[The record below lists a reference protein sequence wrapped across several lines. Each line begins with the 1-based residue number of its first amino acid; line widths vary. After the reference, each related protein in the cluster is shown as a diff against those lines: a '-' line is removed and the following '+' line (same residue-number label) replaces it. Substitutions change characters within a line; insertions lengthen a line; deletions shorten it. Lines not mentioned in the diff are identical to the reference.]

1 MQAVPDT
8 LIAIGFLAFLIG
20 TVWVTA
26 AYVGHRSWEFPTIV
40 TVLTGAVLYIGGIFP
55 LEIIGFLVILIGI
68 VWVFVTRLGP
78 RGWKPSAIITTLSVA
93 VMNIGGLIALS
104 DVFGHYHS
112 VDPGFNLYPSTVQE
126 TVAYYLMLLGLLT
139 VLVGMVWVIG
149 ALFRRA
155 GRKIPTVMVGLGLA
169 LMLQGGILQLLTYVP
184 PHNHALAASA
194 EKDNVQTAMD
204 AMMAFN
210 GISSVTRSINSTN
223 SWSDNPTGTSAVP
236 LFPFILQDATTIYFY
251 CWDST
256 GAITHQDES
265 STSCE
270 PTIPARRVRDRG

>member
-8 LIAIGFLAFLIG
+8 LIAIGFLIFLIS
-20 TVWVTA
+20 TVWVSVT
-26 AYVGHRSWEFPTIV
+26 YFGRPSWKTPAIV
-40 TVLTGAVLYIGGIFP
+40 TVLTAAVLYIGGIFP

-68 VWVFVTRLGP
+68 IWVIVTRLGP
-78 RGWKPSAIITTLSVA
+78 RGWKPPAFVITLSVA
-93 VMNIGGLIALS
+93 VMNIGGLIAFS
-104 DVFGHYHS
+104 DVFGHSHS
-112 VDPGFNLYPSTVQE
+112 LDPGFILYPSTAQE
-126 TVAYYLMLLGLLT
+126 TIAYYLMLLGFLT
-139 VLVGMVWVIG
+139 VLVGIVWVIW

-155 GRKIPTVMVGLGLA
+155 GRKISVVMVGLGFA
-169 LMLQGGILQLLTYVP
+169 VMLQGGILQLLTYVP

-210 GISSVTRSINSTN
+210 GISSVTESINSTN
-223 SWSDNPTGTSAVP
+223 SWSDNPTGTGAVS
-236 LFPFILQDATTIYFY
+236 LFPIIMRDATSSYFY

-265 STSCE
+265 SKSCE
-270 PTIPARRVRDRG
+270 PATPIRRLP